1 MEIVKRYSKVKEN
14 KQKNFFFANLLDV
27 VCNEIGIDE
36 EELFTSTKSEKK
48 KVSLSIITNILKSD
62 GYTYDKISK
71 LMAFRT
77 KSIISK
83 YNTFSGFLQPNISKR
98 NFVDIKYIKSFEK
111 IKNKIQII

>member
-1 MEIVKRYSKVKEN
+1 MALAKRYTKVKAN
-14 KQKNFFFANLLDV
+14 KEKNFFFANLLDV
-27 VCNEIGIDE
+27 VCNEIGIEE

-62 GYTYDKISK
+62 GYTYDKISA

-77 KSIISK
+77 KSIISR
-83 YNTFSGFLQPNISKR
+83 YNTFSGLLQPNISKR